1 VRATGVGAWG
11 PGRAVR
17 RAFKRFKRD
26 PLAVAGL
33 VLATVVLASALFAP
47 WLAPYP
53 EHAGRFVDV
62 DRIQLAPHATHL
74 LGTDAVGR
82 DMLSR
87 ILFGYRTSLGLAVLV
102 LSLAVPVGVSIGLVA
117 GYRGGWTEW
126 VLMRFTEVFLAIPSL
141 VLALAI
147 VGLFEPS
154 LPMAMTAVA
163 AAWWPWY
170 ARLVYNQTRS
180 IRTEDYIVAARVAGA
195 SDARIMFTEI
205 LPVMSGTVL
214 TKMTLDMGFVIL
226 LGSSLG
232 FLGLGAQ
239 PPAPDLGTMVAEGT
253 PFLPDVWWQSV
264 FSGLAIMIAVLG
276 FNLVG
281 DGLRDVLGV
290 EA

>member
-1 VRATGVGAWG
+1 MVRFA
-11 PGRAVR
+11 
-17 RAFKRFKRD
+17 RD

-33 VLATVVLASALFAP
+33 ALTAIVLGAALFAP

-62 DRIQLAPHATHL
+62 DRIQLGPHAAHL

-82 DMLSR
+82 DVLSR

-102 LSLAVPVGVSIGLVA
+102 LSLAVPVGVSVGLLA
-117 GYRGGWTEW
+117 GYRGGWIEW

-147 VGLFEPS
+147 LGLFEPS
-154 LPMAMTAVA
+154 LPMAMVAVA

-170 ARLVYNQTRS
+170 ARLVYNQVRS

-195 SDARIMFTEI
+195 SDTRILLTEV
-205 LPVMSGTVL
+205 LPVASGSIL

-239 PPAPDLGTMVAEGT
+239 PPAPDLGTMVAEGA
-253 PFLPDVWWQSV
+253 PYLPDVWWQSV
-264 FSGLAIMIAVLG
+264 FAGLAILLAVLG

-290 EA
+290 DA